1 MLLSR
6 HMSRR
11 RPTRADHVSNARRIQ
26 LRDLVISLLLAALAA
41 SATVAVHRWAYH
53 PAALA
58 EDHIKSLFQ
67 GFYGVEGEQPQLY
80 RWTNGRG
87 TICLPAAGQRRPA
100 LVLQFALLS
109 HSHELGIRSFFME
122 VGETRLHLPVLPGD
136 RHYQILLPA
145 APDHGPVCVTLASA
159 TAASPSDDRKLGLA
173 VQSVQIWPLEPVF
186 LPPLD
191 QLALNVTLA
200 LCIYWLLRRL
210 GVTGALAG
218 GMVAGVALIVTAGL
232 LGMRL
237 RMAADLPAWSLGAT
251 VAVAALLIVDL
262 TRAGPMKTIRPAW
275 LREFSGVLLNALLLA
290 AAWLGVKALSGE
302 SWPFPLMARLGPK
315 FSWLVILPLLLFGA
329 WVVFIRWMLGRESPP
344 AWLSIASCWLAACL
358 LPITLKASIR
368 GWNSLFQTFTWQP
381 EDYIR
386 DVGRVG
392 DDPLHFLQTFV
403 AQMPDLALHNH
414 NHPPGATLLLWAFA
428 RLFGSGPVPA
438 TWSAIALAGL
448 AVWPTYRLAARIG
461 GARVGLLAAAICA
474 VLPAHLIFSTAS
486 MDAVFATILAFAID
500 AIHAALMPGARVWRA
515 LAAGAWLALG
525 MCFSFITLMLGFY
538 AAVLLIWRIF
548 QVYPAERGIDA
559 TQHNL
564 FRQPLPT
571 ALVIYAIMG
580 LLLVMLRWLTGF
592 DIVAALIQGTAVNYD
607 ALHQQLP
614 PAGPAF
620 YLFFLAVNSV
630 AYACYLGPWVLDR
643 VAVSGRAGLA
653 ALQRGQASSAQAL
666 AASLVVLLLGM
677 LFSGLFTREV
687 ERIWSFTH
695 ILVAAVVAYSII
707 AEARDT
713 HWLRTAGLMLGTL
726 FLQGVVFRMVFS
738 IYW

>member
-1 MLLSR
+1 
-6 HMSRR
+6 MSRR
-11 RPTRADHVSNARRIQ
+11 RPTGTDHVTNARWIQ
-26 LRDLVISLLLAALAA
+26 LRDLVISLLLAALVLL
-41 SATVAVHRWAYH
+41 ATVAVNRWAYH

-67 GFYGVEGEQPQLY
+67 GFYGVEGEPPQLY

-87 TICLPAAGQRRPA
+87 TVCLPAAGQGRPA

-109 HSHELGIRSFFME
+109 HSHELGIRDFFVE

-145 APDHGPVCVTLASA
+145 APNQGPVCVTLASA

-173 VQSVQIWPLEPVF
+173 VQSVQIWPRDPVF

-200 LCIYWLLRRL
+200 LSTYWLLRRL
-210 GVTGALAG
+210 GVMGALAG
-218 GMVAGVALIVTAGL
+218 GVVAGVALIVTAGL
-232 LGMRL
+232 LSSHL

-251 VAVAALLIVDL
+251 VAVAALLIMDL
-262 TRAGPMKTIRPAW
+262 ARAGPVKTIRPAW
-275 LREFSGVLLNALLLA
+275 LREFSAVLLNTLLLA
-290 AAWLGVKALSGE
+290 AAWLGIKALSGE

-315 FSWLVILPLLLFGA
+315 FSWLVIVPLLLFGA
-329 WVVFIRWMLGRESPP
+329 WTVFIIRMLRRESPP

-358 LPITLKASIR
+358 LPATLKASIR

-386 DVGRVG
+386 DVWRVG

-414 NHPPGATLLLWAFA
+414 NHPPGATLLLWAIA

-438 TWSAIALAGL
+438 TWSVIALAGL

-461 GARVGLLAAAICA
+461 GARGGLLAAAIYA
-474 VLPAHLIFSTAS
+474 VLPAHLIFSTTS

-500 AIHAALMPGARVWRA
+500 AVHAAFMPDARVWRA
-515 LAAGAWLALG
+515 VVAGVGLALA
-525 MCFSFITLMLGFY
+525 MCFSFVTLMLGFY
-538 AAVLLIWRIF
+538 AGVLLVWRIF
-548 QVYPAERGIDA
+548 QTYRAERSKAA
-559 TQHNL
+559 TPRNPVL
-564 FRQPLPT
+564 QPLWI
-571 ALVIYAIMG
+571 ALVIGAIAG
-580 LLLVMLRWLTGF
+580 LLLVVLRWLIGF
-592 DIVAALIQGTAVNYD
+592 DILAALIQGAAVNYD
-607 ALHQQLP
+607 VLHQRLP

-643 VAVSGRAGLA
+643 VAVDGRAGLA
-653 ALQRGQASSAQAL
+653 ALKRGRATSAQAL
-666 AASLVVLLLGM
+666 AASLAVLLLGM
-677 LFSGLFTREV
+677 LFSSLFTREV

-695 ILVAAVVAYSII
+695 ILVAAVVACSII
-707 AEARDT
+707 GEARDT

-726 FLQGVVFRMVFS
+726 FLQGVFFRMVFS